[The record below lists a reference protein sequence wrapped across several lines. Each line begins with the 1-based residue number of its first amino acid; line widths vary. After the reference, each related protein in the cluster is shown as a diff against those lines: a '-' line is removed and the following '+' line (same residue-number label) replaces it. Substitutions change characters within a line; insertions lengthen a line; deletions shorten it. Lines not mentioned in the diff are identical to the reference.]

1 MGTTITLADDQ
12 VNVSGYLAEPSTPGP
27 SVLVVHDWFGLLPHI
42 RLYCDAL
49 AEVGFVAFAPDLYGG
64 SVTTEPTEA
73 ERLLAD
79 LDITQARQRLD
90 ATIGFLRTQ
99 HAMGLHRVGAVGF
112 SIGGWLALLTA
123 TTGTLDAVVAYYAI
137 LNAGE
142 FAPIPCPV
150 LLNLAE
156 TDDWDPEDA
165 PDRFVS
171 ALGAAGSTVEAHVY
185 AGTEHSFANGDVAAS
200 EPRQSRKA
208 WTATLDFLQ
217 QHLRV

>member
-12 VNVSGYLAEPSTPGP
+12 VNFSGYLAESATPGP
-27 SVLVVHDWFGLLPHI
+27 PVLVVHDWFGLLPHVS
-42 RLYCDAL
+42 LYCDGL
-49 AEVGFVAFAPDLYGG
+49 ADAGFVAFAPDLYDGRT
-64 SVTTEPTEA
+64 TTEPDQA
-73 ERLLAD
+73 EHLLAA
-79 LDITQARQRLD
+79 LDVTQARQQLD
-90 ATIGFLRTQ
+90 AAIGYLRTQ
-99 HAMGLHRVGAVGF
+99 HAMGPHRIGAVGF

-142 FAPIPCPV
+142 FAPLSCPV

-156 TDDWDPEDA
+156 TDDWDPVDA

-171 ALGAAGSTVEAHVY
+171 ALGAAGSTVEAHVH